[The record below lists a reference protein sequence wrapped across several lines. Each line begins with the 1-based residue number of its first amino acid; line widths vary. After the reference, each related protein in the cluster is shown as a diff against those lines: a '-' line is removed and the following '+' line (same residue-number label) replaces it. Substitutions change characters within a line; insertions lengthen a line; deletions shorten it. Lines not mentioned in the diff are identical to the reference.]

1 MIRIHDVPHS
11 WKIEHGLGD
20 MSASESRARVPG
32 ATRGAGRRSRGE
44 RPTRRTG
51 VRAELLSQ
59 LLTGAVETAGEKA
72 ALTCAGTELTYREL
86 DERSSQLARAL
97 IDRGVG
103 PGDRVALALP
113 RSIESVLAVWAVAKT
128 GAAFVPVDPTYP
140 LDRIRHMVSDSG
152 AVLGLTVSHH
162 ISDLPGGVDWLALDD
177 SALLSAVEAR
187 PSHPI
192 SYADRVRPLLESH
205 AAYIIYTSG
214 STGMP
219 KGVVVTH
226 SGLGPLVAAERP
238 HYGLTSDSRML
249 HICSPSFDVSV
260 LELLL
265 AFTSGATLVV
275 APPSIKGGQELADL
289 LRAERVTHVLIT
301 PGALGSVDPTGLPD
315 LAVVVVAGDTFTGEL
330 VARWVDAERGD
341 GLPPRQFFNG
351 YGPTEATVLATST
364 APLPA
369 GESPVIGTP
378 IAGLGAFVLDTR
390 LRPVPAGVSG
400 ELYLAGAQL
409 AEGYNDR
416 AALTSERF
424 VANPFADAPAGI
436 AGVRMYRTGDVV
448 RRDVDGVIHYLGRS
462 DFQVK
467 IRGFRIELGEIDS
480 VLTAHPR
487 VQFAATVGHELPSG
501 DAALVSYVQSID
513 GGALDGGAL
522 DVGELA
528 DYLGSVV
535 PAHMIPAQ
543 IIELDSVPLT
553 PVGKLDRAALPAPVF
568 AAREFVAPATELEQT
583 VADIFAEVLGIE
595 RVGRTDSFLDLGGNS
610 LAATRL
616 VARLGAALDVRIPVP
631 LLFGNPVVEDLAREI
646 SSRTLGDARAAL
658 APRVRPDAIPLSL
671 AQQRMWF
678 LNRFDTESAV
688 NNIPVAIRL
697 SGRLNVQ
704 ALSHSIRDVIERHES
719 LRTSYPDVDGIG
731 YQVIQSVD
739 DVFPELTPVVV
750 EPSDVAMAVRD
761 MVSTG
766 FDVTVQVPLRVRLLQ
781 VSDEEHVLI
790 LVVHHISGDG
800 VSMGPLTRDVM
811 TAYHARSQNAL
822 PNFAPLPVQYADYTL
837 WQRDVLGSE
846 HEPDSV
852 IADQIEYWTSA
863 LADLPTELGLPFD
876 RPRPAVAS
884 NVGATHTFTID
895 TDTHRRLKALA
906 TESGA
911 SVFMVVHAAL
921 AVLLSRLS
929 DSADIAVGT
938 PVAGRGEEALDDL
951 IGMFVNTLVLRTDA
965 SPNLGFRQL
974 LNDTRNTDLEAFAH
988 ADLPFERLV
997 EILDPERSAARHPI
1011 FQVMLTFQNME
1022 PTRFALPGLTVAGVD
1037 LDLDIAKFDLQLAI
1051 TEMLSDAGAEG
1062 PLVVE
1067 LTYARDIFD
1076 EDTAVSFARR
1086 LTAVVNAV
1094 VADPDVVIGDIDILD
1109 ANERAHLSDVRSEAV
1124 DSGDA
1129 TLPARFEA
1137 VVAANPEAP
1146 AVTSGDVTLSY
1157 AELDSAANRVARA
1170 LSNKGIGPESLVAVA
1185 LPRSADLIAAILG
1198 VLKAGA
1204 GYLPVDTS
1212 NPAERL
1218 SYILGDAAPSAVIT
1232 SSGEVESLGT
1242 LECPVIFVD
1251 GAELAE
1257 YDGSALSGDE
1267 LPSGISAGN
1276 VAYVIYTSGSTGRPK
1291 GVTVTHRNVTMLFA
1305 AAAKRFEFGRED
1317 VWTMFHSY
1325 AFDFSVWEIWG
1336 PLLAGGRL
1344 VTVDYFTSRSPD
1356 KFLELLA
1363 RERVTVLNQT
1373 PSAFAQL
1380 AEAERSAGERA
1391 AELSLRYIVFGGE
1404 ALDLGSLDRWY
1415 ARHPDGPLLVNMYG
1429 ITETTVHVSYLAL
1442 SRELAH
1448 RATASVIG
1456 DALPGLTVRVL
1467 DSRLGLAPVGV
1478 DGELYVSGAQLAR
1491 GYLGKPALTATRF
1504 AADPFGPSG
1513 SVMYRT
1519 GDRGRWNAS
1528 GQLEYAGR
1536 SDSQVQLRGFRIELG
1551 EVESALLRDA
1561 DVAQVVAIVRRDV
1574 RGVAGAGD
1582 RATESLVAYVVPSA
1596 GASIDL
1602 ARLRSIA
1609 AQFLT
1614 SYMVPDVI
1622 EILDELPLTVNGKLD
1637 RRALPVPVY
1646 ASASAFRAPSTP
1658 AEKAVAEVFGQ
1669 VLVHDAV
1676 GADDSFFELGG
1687 NSLDATRVI
1696 ARLNAALGSDV
1707 TVRELF
1713 ESPTVAALASCASR
1727 RLGVGGRRTLV
1738 AAERP
1743 SRIPLSL
1750 AQQRMWFLNRLDPG
1764 SSVYNI
1770 PLAIRLSG
1778 ELDLGALDLAIRD
1791 VIDRHESL
1799 RTSYPS
1805 DEDGPFQ
1812 QIGDV
1817 ADVGLDLAPI
1827 ACASE
1832 MELIDRVRETITR
1845 GFDVSSGVPVR
1856 VQLFALAEDNH
1867 VLAVSVHHISADGVS
1882 MAPLARDVMTAYV
1895 ARTSG
1900 SAPAWAPLPV
1910 QYADYALWQHD
1921 VLGTAEDADS
1931 LAAAQLR
1938 YWTEQLSGVPDELD
1952 LLTDRPRPPQ
1962 QSMRGRSWST
1972 ELSAESTES
1981 LAAIAREN
1989 NASLFMVV
1997 HSALAVLLARISGGR
2012 DIAIG
2017 TAVAGRGDAAL
2028 DGLVGMFVNTLA
2040 LRVDVDPAD
2049 RFGDLLDRV
2058 RNVDLGAFANA
2069 DVPFERVVD
2078 AVAPARSVA
2087 RHPIFQVVLSLQ
2099 NQEQASLELPGLSV
2113 AVLDGAELAAKFDL
2127 QITVEGVGDR
2137 LRIVFTYATDLFDEE
2152 SVVRLGERF
2161 TKVLDAVGRDTELIV
2176 GDIDMQSD
2184 ADADAGH
2191 VLTAP
2196 SPDDVASPSV
2206 VEGATLAQ
2214 VLRTVVDDD
2223 PDAPAISVGDV
2234 DITFAE
2240 VDERSSQLARELIA
2254 RGIGPGDSVV
2264 VAVPRSEERVV
2275 ALWAVAKSGAATAVE
2290 AADSAALGIAATA
2303 DGVENTVDEWIV
2315 LNAKSVIDSVAGRS
2329 SRPVSYSERVR
2340 LLRPEDPFA
2349 FFDDA
2354 REPISHGDVVTLADS
2369 LREHIGLT
2377 YESRT
2382 YGTAGFGNVW
2392 SAMEW
2397 VLASSTGAAMVILD
2411 SGQANSVDVV
2421 AVEHWVTHAFVSGA
2435 EAEALGDTIDAE
2447 DLASVVLVEHPIGNT
2462 LPTSRSTAGWTVFG

>member
-1 MIRIHDVPHS
+1 
-11 WKIEHGLGD
+11 
-20 MSASESRARVPG
+20 MSASDSRARVPG
-32 ATRGAGRRSRGE
+32 ATRSAGRRSRGE
-44 RPTRRTG
+44 RPTRRQG
-51 VRAELLSQ
+51 VRTELLSQ
-59 LLTGAVETAGEKA
+59 LLTGAVETAGEKT
-72 ALTCAGTELTYREL
+72 ALACAGAELTYREL

-128 GAAFVPVDPTYP
+128 GAAFVPVDPNYP

-152 AVLGLTVSHH
+152 AVLGLTVAHH
-162 ISDLPGGVDWLALDD
+162 TSDLPGGVDWLALDD
-177 SALLSAVEAR
+177 SALLSDVDLL

-301 PGALGSVDPTGLPD
+301 PGALGSVDPVGLPD
-315 LAVVVVAGDTFTGEL
+315 LAVVVVAGDSFTGEL
-330 VARWVDAERGD
+330 VARWVEAERGE
-341 GLPPRQFFNG
+341 GLPARQFFNG

-378 IAGLGAFVLDTR
+378 IAGVGAFVLDAR

-424 VANPFADAPAGI
+424 VANPFADTSAASAG
-436 AGVRMYRTGDVV
+436 ARMYRTGDVV

-513 GGALDGGAL
+513 GGALDSEAL
-522 DVGELA
+522 DVDELV
-528 DYLGSVV
+528 DYLGRTV

-616 VARLGAALDVRIPVP
+616 VARLGAALDVRVPVP
-631 LLFGNPVVEDLAREI
+631 LLFGNPVVADLAREI

-697 SGRLNVQ
+697 SGSLDVQ
-704 ALSHSIRDVIERHES
+704 ALFHSIRDVIERHES
-719 LRTSYPDVDGIG
+719 LRTSYPDVDGVG

-750 EPSDVAMAVRD
+750 EPSDVATAVQD

-766 FDVTVQVPLRVRLLQ
+766 FDVTTQVPLRIRLLQ
-781 VSDEEHVLI
+781 VSDEEHVLV

-822 PNFAPLPVQYADYTL
+822 PSFAPLSVQYADYTL

-846 HEPDSV
+846 LEPGSV

-895 TDTHRRLKALA
+895 ADTHRRLKALA
-906 TESGA
+906 TQSGA

-965 SPNLGFRQL
+965 SPNLGFREF
-974 LNDTRNTDLEAFAH
+974 LNDARTTDLEAFAH

-1037 LDLDIAKFDLQLAI
+1037 LDLAIAKFDLQFAI
-1051 TEMLSDAGAEG
+1051 TEMLSDTGTDG

-1109 ANERAHLSDVRSEAV
+1109 ANERARLSDIRSEAV
-1124 DSGDA
+1124 DSGEL
-1129 TLPARFEA
+1129 TLAARFEA
-1137 VVAANPEAP
+1137 VAAANPGAP

-1170 LSNKGIGPESLVAVA
+1170 LSHKGIGSESLVAVA
-1185 LPRSADLIAAILG
+1185 LPRSAELIAAILG

-1212 NPAERL
+1212 NPTERL

-1232 SSGEVESLGT
+1232 SSGEAESLGAI
-1242 LECPVIFVD
+1242 ECPTIFVD
-1251 GAELAE
+1251 GADLAE

-1267 LPSGISAGN
+1267 LPAGISADN
-1276 VAYVIYTSGSTGRPK
+1276 VAYVIYTSGSTGQPK
-1291 GVTVTHRNVTMLFA
+1291 GVTVTHRNVTTLFA
-1305 AAAKRFEFGRED
+1305 AAAQRFEFGRDD

-1356 KFLELLA
+1356 MFLELLA

-1380 AEAERSAGERA
+1380 AEAERAAGDRA
-1391 AELSLRYIVFGGE
+1391 ADLSLRYIVFGGE

-1442 SRELAH
+1442 SRELAR

-1491 GYLGKPALTATRF
+1491 GYLGKPDLTSTRF

-1551 EVESALLRDA
+1551 EVESALLRDT

-1574 RGVAGAGD
+1574 RGPADTRDVNGTGE
-1582 RATESLVAYVVPSA
+1582 RATDSLVAYVVPSA
-1596 GASIDL
+1596 GASIDV
-1602 ARLRSIA
+1602 ARLRSGA
-1609 AQFLT
+1609 AEFLT
-1614 SYMVPDVI
+1614 DYMVPDVI
-1622 EILDELPLTVNGKLD
+1622 EILDELPLTINGKLD

-1646 ASASAFRAPSTP
+1646 ASASAFSAPSTP

-1669 VLVHDAV
+1669 VLGHDSV

-1770 PLAIRLSG
+1770 PLAIRLTG
-1778 ELDLGALDLAIRD
+1778 ELDLGALDHAIAD

-1817 ADVGLDLAPI
+1817 ADVGLDLAPV

-1845 GFDVSSGVPVR
+1845 GFDVSTGVPVR
-1856 VQLFALAEDNH
+1856 VQLFALAEADH

-1900 SAPAWAPLPV
+1900 SSPAWTPLPV

-1921 VLGTAEDADS
+1921 VLGTAEDVDS

-1952 LLTDRPRPPQ
+1952 LLTDRPRPPR

-1972 ELSAESTES
+1972 ELSPESTDS
-1981 LAAIAREN
+1981 LGAIAREN

-2049 RFGDLLDRV
+2049 KFGNLLDRV
-2058 RNVDLGAFANA
+2058 RDVDLGAFANA

-2152 SVVRLGERF
+2152 SIARLGERF
-2161 TKVLDAVGRDTELIV
+2161 TMVLDAVGRDTELIV
-2176 GDIDMQSD
+2176 GDIDMQSET
-2184 ADADAGH
+2184 DADAGH
-2191 VLTAP
+2191 VLTAA
-2196 SPDDVASPSV
+2196 SPADVATPSV
-2206 VEGATLAQ
+2206 VEGVTLAQ

-2240 VDERSSQLARELIA
+2240 VDEKSSQLARELIS

-2264 VAVPRSEERVV
+2264 VAVPRSAERVF
-2275 ALWAVAKSGAATAVE
+2275 ALWAVAKSGAASAVG
-2290 AADSAALGIAATA
+2290 AADSAALGIAATP
-2303 DGVENTVDEWIV
+2303 DGVDTAVDEWIV
-2315 LNAKSVIDSVAGRS
+2315 LNEKSVIDSVSGRS

-2340 LLRPEDPFA
+2340 LLRAEDPFA

-2354 REPISHGDVVTLADS
+2354 RKPISHGEVVTLADS

-2382 YGTAGFGNVW
+2382 YGTAEFGNVW

-2397 VLASSTGAAMVILD
+2397 VLASSTGAAMVIPESEHTD
-2411 SGQANSVDVV
+2411 SVDLV
-2421 AVEHWVTHAFVSGA
+2421 AAEQWVTHAFVSGA
-2435 EAEALGDTIDAE
+2435 EADALGDSTDAE
-2447 DLASVVLVEHPIGNT
+2447 DLASVVLVEHPIDAV
-2462 LPTSRSTAGWTVFG
+2462 LPASRSTAGWTVFG